1 MILKSWRLIK
11 PQLIDNAFDGEG
23 AKIFGG
29 RWNNKGVPV
38 IYPAGSL
45 SLAALELLVHLQS
58 HEVLNLYKSIPV
70 EFDSRL
76 VTQLKKSN
84 YPKNMT
90 DSPAPSSTK
99 EIGDEWVADMKSV
112 VFEVPSAIVSE
123 ESNYLINP
131 NHPDFS
137 KISIGKAIR
146 FRFDHRLLK

>member
-11 PQLIDNAFDGEG
+11 PQLIENAFDGEG

-38 IYPAGSL
+38 IYTAGSL
-45 SLAALELLVHLQS
+45 SLATLELLVHLQS

-76 VTQLKKSN
+76 VTQLKRKN
-84 YPKNMT
+84 YPKNWT
-90 DSPAPSSTK
+90 DDPAPSSTK
-99 EIGDEWVADMKSV
+99 DIGDDWIANMKSV
-112 VFEVPSAIVSE
+112 IFEVPSAIVSE

-131 NHPDFS
+131 HHPDFS
-137 KISIGKAIR
+137 KISIGKTIR
-146 FRFDHRLLK
+146 FRFDHRLVK